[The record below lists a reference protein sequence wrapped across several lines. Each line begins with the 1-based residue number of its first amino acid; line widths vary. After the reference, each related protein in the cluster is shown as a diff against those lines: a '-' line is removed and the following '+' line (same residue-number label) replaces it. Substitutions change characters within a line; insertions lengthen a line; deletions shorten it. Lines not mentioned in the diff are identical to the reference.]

1 MSSTAVL
8 DPVLVP
14 PAPIADD
21 EALFEIV
28 DGQRV
33 ELPPMSAYAL
43 RVSFRIAAAIGQFA
57 EANGLGEAAH
67 EEIFRL
73 PLERDRNRRPDA
85 AFVSYERWP
94 KGRPMPLVGNAWNVA
109 PDLAVEVVSPT
120 DLAEDLMDK
129 VAEYFQAGVRLVWI
143 VYPVIRLIYVYES
156 LTKVR
161 GLTSADELD
170 GGAVLPGFRTPVA
183 ALFPEAAPPV

>member
-1 MSSTAVL
+1 MSSTAIL
-8 DPVLVP
+8 DPVLAT
-14 PAPIADD
+14 PAPVADD
-21 EALFEIV
+21 EALYEII

-33 ELPPMSAYAL
+33 ELPPMSAYAV
-43 RVSFRIAAAIGQFA
+43 RVSFRIASVIGRFA

-94 KGRPMPLVGNAWNVA
+94 KGRPMPLVGNAWEVA
-109 PDLAVEVVSPT
+109 PDLAVEVLSPT
-120 DLAEDLMDK
+120 DLVEELMEK
-129 VAEYFQAGVRLVWI
+129 VAEYFQAGVRLVW
-143 VYPVIRLIYVYES
+143 VVSPRLRMIQVYES
-156 LTKVR
+156 LTQIR
-161 GLTSADELD
+161 ILTAADELD

-183 ALFPEAAPPV
+183 ALFPEAAPPS